1 MGRCTSDGR
10 GGPPAPAT
18 AWPPCGGLTLSALLA
33 ITTHPTWPYYWRNRL
48 PKQSRLANTACAM
61 PEVEKTYGPR
71 CIGQCVQYCPDSW
84 QATLGSQDFMHAG
97 SLQDLVVAVGGGRGC
112 ITILLRT
119 PSGYGRGS
127 KRRIA
132 YTPCCL
138 PLPDYHAMT
147 HTCDK
152 ARCRAVCSVCM
163 REVWAVFRF
172 RHIRHPLFPTALH
185 STHICS

>member
-33 ITTHPTWPYYWRNRL
+33 ITTHPTWPYYWQNRL

-97 SLQDLVVAVGGGRGC
+97 SLQDLVAAVGGGRGC
-112 ITILLRT
+112 ITILFLVH
-119 PSGYGRGS
+119 PQNLAGGVNEELLIPPVVCPC
-127 KRRIA
+127 RI
-132 YTPCCL
+132 T
-138 PLPDYHAMT
+138 
-147 HTCDK
+147 
-152 ARCRAVCSVCM
+152 M
-163 REVWAVFRF
+163 R
-172 RHIRHPLFPTALH
+172 
-185 STHICS
+185 